1 MKKSIR
7 TGINLFLLAILLSA
21 ASAFWLEAHAA
32 AGAGSNGG
40 QASESRPIDARVV
53 QVVMSGPIDLIL
65 RPASTPELYVKG
77 DPKLVTRVTTRIEG
91 NTLYV
96 ATRGIYISIGQSE
109 QTRVE
114 LSLPALEKVQL
125 QGSGDG
131 NIKGF
136 KGARLELSQRG
147 SGDLQA
153 DVDYQHVQASLTG
166 SGDLQ
171 LQLAQSETV
180 EIIAQGSGDATLRGQ
195 TRQMSAKLMGS
206 GDLHAAAMKTAQLSI
221 DLLGSADGRV
231 YVSEELKARVSG
243 SGDLHVQG
251 NPARKQVQ
259 KTGSGEIYWR

>member
-1 MKKSIR
+1 MKKLFR
-7 TGINLFLLAILLSA
+7 TGLGLFLFAVLLSA
-21 ASAFWLEAHAA
+21 VSAFWLEAHAA
-32 AGAGSNGG
+32 NNTTSSGG
-40 QASESRPIDARVV
+40 QASENRPIDARVV

-65 RPASTPELYVKG
+65 RPSANPELYVKG
-77 DPKLVTRVTTRIEG
+77 DPKLVSRVTTRIEG

-96 ATRGIYISIGQSE
+96 ATRGIFISTGQSE

-114 LSLPALEKVQL
+114 LNLPAIERVQL

-131 NIKGF
+131 HIKGF

-180 EIIAQGSGDATLRGQ
+180 DMTIQGSGDATLRGQ
-195 TRQMSAKLMGS
+195 TKQMTAKLMGS
-206 GDLHAAAMKTAQLSI
+206 GDLNATSMKTGQLTI
-221 DLLGSADGRV
+221 DLYGSSDAKV
-231 YVSEELKARVSG
+231 YVSDELKARLTG

-251 NPARKQVQ
+251 NPPRKQVQ
-259 KTGSGEIYWR
+259 KMGSGEIYWR